1 MVHMIDFPVVVLKP
15 GKEQSIQ
22 RFHPWVFS
30 GAIAQM
36 PEGLH
41 EGDVVL
47 VQDHRGKFLAL
58 GHYQIGS
65 ITVRIFSFQPLAIDA
80 EFWRGKLQRALAVR
94 EQAKL
99 LGRSDH
105 NMFRLIH
112 GEGDG
117 LPGLI
122 VDVYGSVAVLQCH
135 SIGFYRL
142 RHELAELIQ
151 AEVPQ
156 VSAVYDKSAHTL
168 PHKAAIEPQDGYLLG
183 AEQSWQAQENGSHYL
198 IDVAG
203 GQKTGFFIDQRENR
217 ALLAY
222 YANGREVLN
231 TFCYTGGFSVAA
243 LRGKAQRVDSVDS
256 SQPAIDLTKQNVAL
270 NGFSQDRHCA
280 ITADVFDYLKQIRD
294 QYDLIVLDPP
304 AFAKH
309 RRVLNQALK
318 GYRSINQRA
327 FEQIRSGGL
336 VFTFSCSQ
344 VVSRDDFRKA
354 VFTAAALA
362 RREVRILHQLSQPA
376 DHPVSIYHPEGE
388 YLKGL
393 VLAVY

>member
-1 MVHMIDFPVVVLKP
+1 MADFPIVVLKP
-15 GKEQSIQ
+15 GKEQSVQ

-30 GAIAQM
+30 GAIADA
-36 PEGLH
+36 PKALA
-41 EGDVVL
+41 EGDLVR
-47 VQDHRGKFLAL
+47 VQDHRGRYLAT

-65 ITVRIFSFQPLAIDA
+65 IAVRLFDFDEQATDRG
-80 EFWRGKLQRALAVR
+80 FWQQKLQRALAVR
-94 EQAKL
+94 QQAGL
-99 LGRSDH
+99 LDRPQHD
-105 NMFRLIH
+105 MFRLVH

-142 RHELAELIQ
+142 RHLLAELLAALLPDRVQ
-151 AEVPQ
+151 
-156 VSAVYDKSAHTL
+156 AVYDKSAHTL
-168 PHKAAIEPQDGYLLG
+168 PHKAAIEPVDGYLLG
-183 AEQSWQAQENGSHYL
+183 EAQPWQAQEDGNRYL

-217 ALLAY
+217 ALLAR
-222 YANGREVLN
+222 YAAGRSVLN

-243 LRGKAQRVDSVDS
+243 LGGGARQVDSVDS
-256 SQPAIDLTKQNVAL
+256 SQPAIDLTDQNVAL
-270 NGFSQDRHCA
+270 NGYGAPRHRA
-280 ITADVFDYLKQIRD
+280 INADVFVFLKDIRD
-294 QYDLIVLDPP
+294 RYDLIVLDPP

-327 FEQIRSGGL
+327 FEQIRPGGV

-354 VFTAAALA
+354 VFTAAALS
-362 RREVRILHQLSQPA
+362 RRTVRILHQLSQPA
-376 DHPVSIYHPEGE
+376 DHPVSMYHPEGE

-393 VLAVY
+393 VLAVE